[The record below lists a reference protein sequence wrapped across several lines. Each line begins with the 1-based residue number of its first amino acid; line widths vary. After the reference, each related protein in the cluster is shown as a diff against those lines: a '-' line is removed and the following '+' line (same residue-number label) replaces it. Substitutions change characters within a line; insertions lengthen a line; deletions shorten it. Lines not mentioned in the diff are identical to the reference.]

1 MQVTLVWFLGEE
13 DPLEKGRLPTPV
25 LLGFPGGSAGKESA
39 RNGRDL
45 GSIPGLGRSPGEGN
59 SYPLQYSGVENSMD
73 CIVHGVT
80 KSHTWLS
87 DFHIGG
93 HMSPAFW
100 TSLPPPILSHLS
112 SLSQSTNLS
121 SPHLT
126 ANPHWFSI
134 LYMIMCMFQCY
145 SLSSSYPLSPTVST
159 SLFLMSAPP
168 RQKTLKICVFHRDI

>member
-1 MQVTLVWFLGEE
+1 MG
-13 DPLEKGRLPTPV
+13 LPWWLSSKIYTCSV
-25 LLGFPGGSAGKESA
+25 G
-39 RNGRDL
+39 NL
-45 GSIPGLGRSPGEGN
+45 GSIPGLRRSPGEGN

-121 SPHLT
+121 SLHLT
-126 ANPHWFSI
+126 ANPHWLSI